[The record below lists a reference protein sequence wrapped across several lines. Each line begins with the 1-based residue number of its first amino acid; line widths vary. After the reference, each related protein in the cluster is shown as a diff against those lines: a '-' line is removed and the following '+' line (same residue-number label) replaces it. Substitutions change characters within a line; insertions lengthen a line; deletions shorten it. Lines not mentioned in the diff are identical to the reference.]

1 MTVDSPP
8 ATAEAEPVRLPAW
21 RRWPIHA
28 TFVGVYV
35 VLACYLFSG
44 LWAGILS
51 HGDGYL
57 TTSSQDQYDWEWFFA
72 VTARALTHGD
82 NLLLSTLQGHP
93 LGVNMMANTAMFGLS
108 IPLAPVTLIFGPTIT
123 WALVLTLGM
132 AASAGCWYWL
142 MVRHLGISPVPA
154 AIGAAFAG
162 FAPPIVSHANAH
174 PNLAVFFVLPLI
186 IGQLLKMRTGE
197 HRIRNGVILGLL
209 VTYQLFLGEE
219 ALLMAALGIAVF
231 AVAYA
236 VVRPRDAWASARQLL
251 PGIGI
256 SLAVFVPLV
265 AYPLWFQFAGPQSY
279 DSLQHGNYGND
290 LAALVTFPSRALAGD
305 HPTALAYAYPTE
317 ENSFFGWP
325 LVIVFLVVAVLVWR
339 VLAARAL
346 VLTTLAITVLSLGA
360 TVAVHGHDTGIPMP
374 WAILGH
380 LPLFE
385 SMLDSRLTMIC
396 VPTIGILLA
405 VATDL
410 MLARTNRIKV
420 VWSIALAAALVPI
433 FPIPLLATTHAPTPA
448 FFSQGIW
455 RQYVPAGKKLPVI
468 ITVPTPEP
476 TDMRAAHWQIEAGL
490 GFALPEGYFV
500 GPWDGTRQG
509 SYGPAPRPTTEL
521 LRRVRDSGQV
531 AIITDQ
537 DRLNAQ
543 QDFAYWG
550 ADLVVLPPYENDA
563 ALQKT
568 IEQLLGPGRT
578 AGGVVFWKVR
588 VV

>member
-174 PNLAVFFVLPLI
+174 PNLAVFFRAAADHHHR
-186 IGQLLKMRTGE
+186 QLLKMRTGE

-420 VWSIALAAALVPI
+420 VWSIAPRRRAGADLPDPAARDHTRAHAGVLQPGHLAPVRAGREEAPSDHHGPDSGADGHAGRAL
-433 FPIPLLATTHAPTPA
+433 ANR
-448 FFSQGIW
+448 G
-455 RQYVPAGKKLPVI
+455 R
-468 ITVPTPEP
+468 
-476 TDMRAAHWQIEAGL
+476 
-490 GFALPEGYFV
+490 
-500 GPWDGTRQG
+500 
-509 SYGPAPRPTTEL
+509 PRFRVARGL
-521 LRRVRDSGQV
+521 LRRTMGRHPAGLLRPSAAAHHRTAAPGSGQRPGRHHHRPGS
-531 AIITDQ
+531 AERPTGL
-537 DRLNAQ
+537 R
-543 QDFAYWG
+543 
-550 ADLVVLPPYENDA
+550 
-563 ALQKT
+563 
-568 IEQLLGPGRT
+568 LLGSRSGR
-578 AGGVVFWKVR
+578 AAAVR
-588 VV
+588 E